1 MNHNKSFNSRIGVLL
16 GIAGAVFIVIVGQ
29 LFNVQVVKAQSYSNR
44 ATDELRRTSVQLAPR
59 GDITD
64 VNGVQLARS
73 VAAETIVVDQT
84 EISDPALAAEITSP
98 VLGIPVAELTNLY
111 TGKLLYKKILVD
123 APPATWLNL
132 QQTITN
138 YNKKVLKEKGGIA
151 KRIVGFFSERSYVRD
166 YPTGKLASSLIGF
179 INDAGVGAS
188 GIESSM
194 NQTLNGVN
202 GEYVF
207 ENGAGNIIPGSAKTR
222 IMAKVGTSVKL
233 TIDRDI
239 QWVAQDA
246 ISTAVKNSHAKSGTV
261 IVMDPKTG
269 AILAQASAPTFDP
282 ADKKTITLS
291 SIRNPAVQDVYD
303 PGSTG
308 KVITVA
314 AAIEEHK
321 TTPTSVFTIPYSLK
335 VGTNTYHDHE
345 KHSTERLTTTGLLAV
360 SSNTGAIQVGQ
371 SLGAKKLHDY
381 LNNFGIGQNT
391 GSHLPGESSGLLLP
405 LEKWT
410 DSTLPTNSFGQGYSV
425 TALQATS
432 VFATIANDGVR
443 VPPTVIAGTRDSN
456 GNFSPAKQGASERV
470 ISADTAKQMRAML
483 ESVVSENGTA
493 PSAAIP
499 GYRVAGKTGTAQR
512 FNEGCKCYAGYTA
525 SFIGFA
531 PADAP
536 KYVVSVT
543 IQDPVGMH
551 WGGVL
556 GGPVFK
562 KVMSFTL
569 QNKGIAPTTG
579 TLQTYPLT
587 EKDLNKVLVKQ

>member
-16 GIAGAVFIVIVGQ
+16 AIAGAVFIVIIGQ

-269 AILAQASAPTFDP
+269 AILAQADRKSTR
-282 ADKKTITLS
+282 LNS
-291 SIRNPAVQDVYD
+291 S
-303 PGSTG
+303 
-308 KVITVA
+308 
-314 AAIEEHK
+314 H
-321 TTPTSVFTIPYSLK
+321 
-335 VGTNTYHDHE
+335 
-345 KHSTERLTTTGLLAV
+345 
-360 SSNTGAIQVGQ
+360 
-371 SLGAKKLHDY
+371 
-381 LNNFGIGQNT
+381 
-391 GSHLPGESSGLLLP
+391 
-405 LEKWT
+405 
-410 DSTLPTNSFGQGYSV
+410 
-425 TALQATS
+425 
-432 VFATIANDGVR
+432 
-443 VPPTVIAGTRDSN
+443 
-456 GNFSPAKQGASERV
+456 
-470 ISADTAKQMRAML
+470 
-483 ESVVSENGTA
+483 
-493 PSAAIP
+493 
-499 GYRVAGKTGTAQR
+499 
-512 FNEGCKCYAGYTA
+512 
-525 SFIGFA
+525 
-531 PADAP
+531 
-536 KYVVSVT
+536 
-543 IQDPVGMH
+543 
-551 WGGVL
+551 
-556 GGPVFK
+556 
-562 KVMSFTL
+562 
-569 QNKGIAPTTG
+569 
-579 TLQTYPLT
+579 
-587 EKDLNKVLVKQ
+587 